1 MAVAWVQ
8 SSRSST
14 KTFLE
19 CRLFPVQACLL
30 ELKWLKGKVKEI
42 GIRKFPMVLLL
53 VHLVQRNGAKENC
66 RICSFSVSFKEKP

>member
-14 KTFLE
+14 KTFFE

-30 ELKWLKGKVKEI
+30 ESPVLERKSEGK
-42 GIRKFPMVLLL
+42 
-53 VHLVQRNGAKENC
+53 HRNWKVSYGTTLHEFGAKEW
-66 RICSFSVSFKEKP
+66 SKGKL